1 MKTTLLLGITSFTF
15 TQWTTQATSS
25 RRYNT
30 RNDNFGYSKLN
41 LNKFR
46 GGSTEVQI
54 ATDEHVL
61 EEDVNGNIAKRKEE
75 EYKVLRWRLEQ
86 QHLLQIRSVYLTEVL
101 AQRGISIPTVSSVA
115 TLDGER
121 AEPVDWQCAM
131 STKNNPKPCLY
142 SFDAQVGTKVVAPK
156 NTDQWI
162 SLGALNRLRRMDPT
176 KVEPM
181 WHSKYA
187 IREAW
192 FGESEF
198 SMMQHV
204 GIQGWAISTLLDHK
218 LLLKTVLML
227 TLGVLALVFMP
238 VIEYIVSRF
247 MVSGVLWG
255 AYKTWGRFANA
266 ALPFKLLMVQMLAKF
281 LAGRLDALESIVRNY
296 IVEMECALLEETVP
310 VTVEN
315 DEGLDSMTDE
325 NDALGSVSDYGEEA
339 EEESEK
345 DSDGYDDS
353 DDDHESSDYS
363 DSDEYD

>member
-1 MKTTLLLGITSFTF
+1 
-15 TQWTTQATSS
+15 
-25 RRYNT
+25 
-30 RNDNFGYSKLN
+30 
-41 LNKFR
+41 
-46 GGSTEVQI
+46 
-54 ATDEHVL
+54 
-61 EEDVNGNIAKRKEE
+61 
-75 EYKVLRWRLEQ
+75 
-86 QHLLQIRSVYLTEVL
+86 
-101 AQRGISIPTVSSVA
+101 
-115 TLDGER
+115 
-121 AEPVDWQCAM
+121 M

-142 SFDAQVGTKVVAPK
+142 SFDAQVGTKVVAPV

-204 GIQGWAISTLLDHK
+204 GIQGWVMSTLLDHK
-218 LLLKTVLML
+218 FVLRSLLLS
-227 TLGVLALVFMP
+227 TLAVAFAVFMP

-281 LAGRLDALESIVRNY
+281 LGGRLDALESIVRNY
-296 IVEMECALLEETVP
+296 IVECECSLLENTVP
-310 VTVEN
+310 VTVGEGAEVLEDDQ
-315 DEGLDSMTDE
+315 DEHLGSLSGIDEDSEDEDE
-325 NDALGSVSDYGEEA
+325 NDI
-339 EEESEK
+339 
-345 DSDGYDDS
+345 DGNGS
-353 DDDHESSDYS
+353 DDESSSEDY